1 MSGIRMRLRSE
12 LRDALDLAG
21 AIATGWTSLGADD
34 LARRRV
40 WGPRLGPV
48 EVGELFTVSGTADGT
63 LHLEG
68 DLRRAERLG
77 AGLAEGTL
85 IVEGDVGRE
94 AGALMAGGRLEIH
107 GSAGDGVGLAM
118 AGGVLVVMGSV
129 GAGAGAAAAGAKRGM
144 TGGELIIHGDAGD
157 EAGARMRRGL
167 VAVAGRAGRAA
178 GLSMIAGTVVASGF
192 GPDAGLFSKRGSL
205 VALGPVTPLPS
216 YRLACITQPVALRLL
231 LRRLRDVHG
240 FAVTTAQLEGFY
252 RRYSGDFAESG
263 KGELLAWT
271 AA

>member
-1 MSGIRMRLRSE
+1 MSGLRLRLRSE

-21 AIATGWTSLGADD
+21 LLAPGWATLAGDE

-40 WGPRLGPV
+40 QGPRLGRLEAGDV
-48 EVGELFTVSGTADGT
+48 FAISGSADGT
-63 LHLEG
+63 LRLEG

-77 AGLAEGTL
+77 AGLGEGTL
-85 IVEGDVGRE
+85 LVEGDVGRA
-94 AGALMAGGRLEIH
+94 AGAGMTGGRLEIL
-107 GSAGDGVGLAM
+107 GNAGAGVGLGM
-118 AGGVLVVMGSV
+118 AGGLLVVRGHA
-129 GAGAGAAAAGAKRGM
+129 GDGAGAAPPGAKRGM
-144 TGGELIIHGDAGD
+144 TGGELVIHGDAGD

-167 VAVAGRAGRAA
+167 VAIGGRAGRAA
-178 GLSMIAGTVVASGF
+178 GLAMIAGTVVASGF
-192 GPDAGLFSKRGSL
+192 GPDAGLFSKRGTL
-205 VALGPVTPLPS
+205 VALGPVAPPPS
-216 YRLACITQPVALRLL
+216 YRLACTTQPVALRLL

-240 FAVTTAQLEGFY
+240 FPVGAAQLDGFY